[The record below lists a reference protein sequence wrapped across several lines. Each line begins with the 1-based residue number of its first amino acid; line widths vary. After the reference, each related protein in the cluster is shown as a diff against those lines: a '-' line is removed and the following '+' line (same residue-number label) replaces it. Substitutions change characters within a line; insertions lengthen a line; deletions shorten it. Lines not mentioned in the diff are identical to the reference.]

1 MPFFIVRNDIRNMDV
16 DAFVSVNNKN
26 PGKYRAKSRI
36 DVVPPI
42 YSCNDGKDEEALKE
56 CYRDCLNKAEEMHV
70 NSVAFPLMASRSFGY
85 PKDIAMKV
93 ALSAIE
99 EFLMNS
105 DMTVYLAVFDKKSYE
120 LSQKLFGD
128 IDTYIDDNYVEAFPA
143 SNVTRRVFGRRRMA
157 EAESKVCGFSS
168 EKPGNMLPQASM
180 SMQTLAMEDAEF
192 CEEPAIP
199 KEKESG
205 RSLEDVT
212 KNLGKTFMEMVFMHA
227 DEKGIDDVRLYKG
240 ANLDKKAFSKLK
252 SGVTKN
258 PSKNTALSLC
268 LSLEL
273 SLDDTRDLLSRAGY
287 ALSPCSKTDVI
298 VQYFI
303 EKNTYNINAVNFAL
317 FDHGEPCLGQKAED

>member
-1 MPFFIVRNDIRNMDV
+1 MPFFIVRNDIRNMEV

-26 PGKYRAKSRI
+26 PGKFRAKNRI
-36 DVVPPI
+36 DVVPPV
-42 YSCNDGKDEEALKE
+42 YSYNDGKDEEALKE
-56 CYRDCLNKAEEMHV
+56 CYRECFEKAV
-70 NSVAFPLMASRSFGY
+70 KLQADSVAFPLMASGSFGY

-93 ALSAIE
+93 ALSSIE
-99 EFLMNS
+99 EFLLNS
-105 DMTVYLAVFDKKSYE
+105 DMTVYLAVFDKKSFE

-128 IDTYIDDNYVEAFPA
+128 IDAYIDDNYVESQPKNNVAYRRVGRKMLVESSSMPSDALMAMQAFPMA
-143 SNVTRRVFGRRRMA
+143 DA
-157 EAESKVCGFSS
+157 EACEAPV
-168 EKPGNMLPQASM
+168 
-180 SMQTLAMEDAEF
+180 AM
-192 CEEPAIP
+192 
-199 KEKESG
+199 KEKTSG
-205 RSLEDVT
+205 RSLDDIT

-227 DEKGIDDVRLYKG
+227 DRKGIDDVQLYKG
-240 ANLDKKAFSKLK
+240 ANIDKKAFSKLK
-252 SGVTKN
+252 SGVTKK
-258 PSKNTALSLC
+258 PSKNTALALC